1 VSQVSSPPIGV
12 AIVVDPA
19 FGARLISLAHRLPIW
34 VVASAANATFVD
46 QARAVS
52 GASVTTFDDCAI
64 APDSMAMEFLDSVL
78 EHHPSAA
85 RIEIIG
91 CTATQSLHSAL
102 RDAGLSLI
110 SEDAGLLVAVRPL
123 TIGSS
128 DRGSRLR

>member
-1 VSQVSSPPIGV
+1 MSHVPSSPIGV

-19 FGARLISLAHRLPIW
+19 FGARLVSLAHRLPIW
-34 VVASAANATFVD
+34 VVASAANAAFVD

-52 GASVTTFDDCAI
+52 GASVTTFDDCAP
-64 APDSMAMEFLDSVL
+64 APDLLAMEFLDSVL
-78 EHHPSAA
+78 EHHPLAT

-91 CTATQSLHSAL
+91 CTGTQSLRSAL

-110 SEDAGLLVAVRPL
+110 SEDAGLLVAGRPL